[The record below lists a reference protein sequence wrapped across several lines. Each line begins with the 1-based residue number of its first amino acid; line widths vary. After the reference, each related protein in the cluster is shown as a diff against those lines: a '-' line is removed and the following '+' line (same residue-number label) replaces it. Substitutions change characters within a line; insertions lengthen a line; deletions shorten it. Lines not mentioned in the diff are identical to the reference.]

1 MEKGETVSFHCF
13 QNKDTFYKAVQ
24 ICAKNR
30 LSYFDVCSIRSNDHE
45 DHDDRA
51 SKLVNE
57 DEDVTMW

>member
-13 QNKDTFYKAVQ
+13 QNKDTFYKVVQ
-24 ICAKNR
+24 ISAKNR